1 MEKLGYSEIF
11 INFVKKIYKNTFSVI
26 SNNGFLFDQFSLSR
40 GVRQGCPLSLLL
52 QIINGE
58 VLLCVP

>member
-11 INFVKKIYKNTFSVI
+11 VNFVEKNYKITFFVI
-26 SNNGFLFDQFSLSR
+26 SNNAFLSDQFSLSR

-52 QIINGE
+52 YVIDGE
-58 VLLCVP
+58 VLLCVS